1 MLRTATKDDLGT
13 NLDQLF
19 AELQR
24 ANESILV
31 REDGIAV
38 GAVLTGEDYQRY
50 RTWLSEHAWAMIDEV
65 RAHHSH
71 LDPDEIEAEV
81 TKIVEAVRK
90 GQRGSR
96 AAS

>member
-1 MLRTATKDDLGT
+1 MLRTATQNDLST

-24 ANESILV
+24 SNESILV

-50 RTWLSEHAWAMIDEV
+50 RTWLSEHAWNAIDNLREEFADV
-65 RAHHSH
+65 
-71 LDPDEIEAEV
+71 PQEEIER
-81 TKIVEAVRK
+81 IVDEAVREVR
-90 GQRGSR
+90 QERH
-96 AAS
+96 AARKSS